1 MSQRR
6 VYPSNPSVPTGPSP
20 GYHGN
25 LPQQQGQYPTSG
37 GVANKMG
44 AMSLGPPGP
53 SSGSLMGAPPTSLMG
68 PPPQPTVN
76 GPPPSLMG
84 APPTSLIPRSSV
96 GPSSLMGPG
105 PSLMG
110 PPPLRPHPMG
120 LMAPPTQLGG
130 PPTNIRPQP
139 PPTQLA
145 GPPPMNR
152 PQLVGPPPP
161 TQLMGSPPT
170 QLAGPPPINRPQPP
184 PTQLMGPPPPTQ
196 LMGPPPPP
204 TQLMGPPTQLAGPPN
219 IRPQAPPTHSQF
231 PPRPSLAPTS
241 VAQGP
246 PTGSHSHTP
255 MSHTGTH
262 GMYMAEGGGST
273 GMSMAGPPPLG
284 HMTAPPPNKYPHS
297 GPTGLTG
304 STPQPQPGTQPPPQQ
319 FLPDIQ
325 PVNVQEVR
333 NILPTTPIKVSTPL
347 LPQHIRDLNPD
358 PSVFCSTMSTVPA
371 TSGLLNKMKLP
382 FAIHIHPF
390 KDSKARECPVINPST
405 IVRCRVC
412 RAYINPFASFV
423 DQKHWRCNFCFRNNI
438 VPDNYD
444 YNPQSGKSGDH
455 SFHQELRHSSVEYI
469 APSEYMVRPPQPS
482 VYFFVIDVTY
492 PTIQSGLLDVFCAT
506 LLDCIN
512 KLPGDSR
519 TMVGFLSFDHTLHFY
534 NLKPSQ
540 AQPQMLVVSDLEDPF
555 IPSPTS
561 LLVNLRESK
570 ELVKSFLQDFPRMFV
585 NQRNLQSALGSALAI
600 TEKLLHQ
607 IGGRI
612 TVLMSS
618 LPNVGPG
625 ALKVK
630 ESTGATKMDQLSMSA
645 STDFYKK
652 LALDCSAQQ
661 IAVDLFVFSNKSQ
674 SIDLTTV
681 STVAKFSSGQ
691 IRYYQSFHS
700 ERASI
705 REQFEKDLKRYLTR
719 NIGFE
724 SVMRIRCTEGLSLH
738 TFHGNFF
745 VRSTDLLSLPN
756 VNPDHAYCM
765 NMAIDESLKD
775 FPMVCFQAALLYTS
789 YRGDRRIRVHTLCL
803 PVSDQLAQLYA
814 GLNVLPIAGVLSKMG
829 SDRLTTASLGDAR
842 DALVNTVIDATK
854 AYRSNVASTMQGAG
868 GKLTLPVSLRLLPL
882 FVLSLLKN
890 VALTLSNRQNTD
902 CRSST
907 ISTILTLPV
916 DCLMSFFYPKLY
928 ALHTLSDKDTVDYD
942 GEELL
947 APPILQLSAEKLT
960 RYGVFLMDYGTGIY
974 IWVSKDA
981 TADVINNIFGV
992 PHFGAIPESMTSLPL
1007 LENNLNRLTNS
1018 LICQLRLSR
1027 QHFMPLLVIREDG
1040 PHRLLFINYL
1050 IDDKT
1055 EDGTSYYEFLSHI
1068 SRQLTK

>member
-25 LPQQQGQYPTSG
+25 LPQQQQQQGQYPPPPPG
-37 GVANKMG
+37 GVANKLG

-53 SSGSLMGAPPTSLMG
+53 PSGSLMGAPPTSLMG
-68 PPPQPTVN
+68 SPPQPTVN

-84 APPTSLIPRSSV
+84 APPTSLISHSSA

-105 PSLMG
+105 PPGPSLMG
-110 PPPLRPHPMG
+110 PPPPLRPHPMG
-120 LMAPPTQLGG
+120 LMAPPTQLGGG

-145 GPPPMNR
+145 GPPPINR

-161 TQLMGSPPT
+161 TQLAGPPPTQLAAGPPPT
-170 QLAGPPPINRPQPP
+170 QLAGH
-184 PTQLMGPPPPTQ
+184 
-196 LMGPPPPP
+196 
-204 TQLMGPPTQLAGPPN
+204 PPN

-231 PPRPSLAPTS
+231 PLHPSLAPPTS
-241 VAQGP
+241 AAQGP
-246 PTGSHSHTP
+246 PTGSHSHTL

-304 STPQPQPGTQPPPQQ
+304 STLQPQPEPQPPPPQQ
-319 FLPDIQ
+319 VLPNIQ

-333 NILPTTPIKVSTPL
+333 NILPATPITVSTPL
-347 LPQHIRDLNPD
+347 LPQHLRDLNPD

-412 RAYINPFASFV
+412 RAYINPFVSFV

-540 AQPQMLVVSDLEDPF
+540 AQPQMLVVSDLEAGEVFPARF
-555 IPSPTS
+555 PSY
-561 LLVNLRESK
+561 VCRSK
-570 ELVKSFLQDFPRMFV
+570 KPS
-585 NQRNLQSALGSALAI
+585 SALGPALAI

-630 ESTGATKMDQLSMSA
+630 EATGATKMDQLNMSA

-661 IAVDLFVFSNKSQ
+661 IAVDLFVFSSKSQ
-674 SIDLTTV
+674 SIDLMTV

-691 IRYYQSFHS
+691 VRYYQSFHS
-700 ERASI
+700 ERASV
-705 REQFEKDLKRYLTR
+705 REQFEKDFKRYLTR

-814 GLNVLPIAGVLSKMG
+814 GLNVVPIAGVLAKMG

-854 AYRSNVASTMQGAG
+854 AYRSNVASTMQGG
-868 GKLTLPVSLRLLPL
+868 GAKLTLPVSLRLLPL
-882 FVLSLLKN
+882 FILSLLKN
-890 VALTLSNRQNTD
+890 IAFTLSNRQNTD
-902 CRSST
+902 CRSAT
-907 ISTILTLPV
+907 ISTILTLPL
-916 DCLMSFFYPKLY
+916 DWLISFFYPKLY
-928 ALHTLSDKDTVDYD
+928 ALHTLSDKDTVDSD

-960 RYGVFLMDYGTGIY
+960 RYGIFLMDYGTGIY
-974 IWVSKDA
+974 IWVSKEA
-981 TADVINNIFGV
+981 PADVINNIFGV